1 MGSVLSISLSCDAIV
16 SRCWDSV
23 FEREPY
29 VDKLQENLQDLSTSL
44 QELKS
49 LKDDV
54 QRKVVLAERQPRL
67 KRLEQVNNWILSVEV
82 LETEINEVIVSHST
96 QEIEKLCCGGY
107 CSKNY
112 RSSYKYGKKVARK
125 LVEVEALKSKGDF
138 EEVAAESLPTALV
151 DVIPS
156 EPTVGMEPIFD
167 QVWRHV
173 EDEQVGMIGL
183 YGMGGVGKTTLLTQI
198 HNNFNRTRNDFNLVI
213 WIVVSK
219 GHKIEVIQDK
229 IGEKLGLSSG
239 VWKLKEQHEKA
250 EDIFRF
256 LNTKKFALLMDDL
269 WEPVELTKVGVPV
282 PDSRNKFKIV
292 FTTRS
297 EEVCGHMDAQKKI
310 KVGCLTWDKAWNLFQ
325 EKVGKETLLHHPDIP
340 KLAEIVANECGGLP
354 LALITVG
361 RVMACKKTPQEWK
374 HAVQVL
380 RRFASEFSGMG
391 DKVFPLLKFSYDNL
405 PSQKVKS
412 CFLYCALFPEDF
424 VIHKDDLVYFWM
436 GEDILDEYGNVEEA
450 KNESYHIMGTLLTS
464 CLLEDEGDS
473 VKIHDVIRDMALWLA
488 CDLGKE
494 GENILVDTGAY
505 HAPNVA
511 KWKNAKRVSLMGSG
525 IKSLDE
531 TPRSPNLLTLFLR
544 GSHLEMIVDD
554 YFDFMPMLRVLDLSE
569 NILITELPSG
579 VSNLV
584 SLQHLN
590 LSKTGIKRL
599 PMEITAC
606 ACLKYLNLEQMFKLD
621 FVPTNLLSSFP
632 LLKVLRI
639 LDCGSSSRIFF
650 DNEKT
655 MIDELQGLKHLDVLT
670 LTVRSTSCFQ
680 NLDSHHILLTCTL
693 TLCLRSDYSENPSS
707 CLDLSPV
714 AMANMKYLN
723 TLQIEGMRD
732 VHSSWKTPLENPS
745 SFLGLQFVEV
755 GACKNLENLEW
766 LVFAANLIN
775 LHVYG
780 CYGMTTILGS
790 NTKKAYT
797 LTPFAKLTV
806 LRLSRLP
813 YLWRICEH
821 HLPLPFLK
829 KILISGCP
837 ALTRLPLNSSSAQ
850 TSNLIIEGEEKWWNR
865 LGWEDQ
871 AARNAFL
878 PCFRPCKGKNFP
890 GTLMPQY
897 SQKAFN
903 NIF

>member
-1 MGSVLSISLSCDAIV
+1 MGGILSISLSCDAIV

-23 FEREPY
+23 FKREQY
-29 VDKLQENLQDLSTSL
+29 VRKLQENLQALTTSL
-44 QELKS
+44 RELKS

-54 QRKVVLAERQPRL
+54 QRRVVLAERQPRL
-67 KRLEQVNNWILSVEV
+67 KRLEQVNNWILSVEA
-82 LETEINEVIVSHST
+82 LETEVNEVIVSHST
-96 QEIEKLCCGGY
+96 QEIEKLCCGNY

-229 IGEKLGLSSG
+229 IGEKIGLSSG
-239 VWKLKEQHEKA
+239 VWKRKEQHEKA
-250 EDIFRF
+250 EDIFRI
-256 LNTKKFALLMDDL
+256 LNTKKFVLLMDDL

-297 EEVCGHMDAQKKI
+297 EGVCGQMDAQKKI

-325 EKVGKETLLHHPDIP
+325 EKVGKETLLLHPDIP
-340 KLAEIVANECGGLP
+340 RLAEIVANECGGLP

-374 HAVQVL
+374 HAGKVL
-380 RRFASEFSGMG
+380 RRYASEFSGMG
-391 DKVFPLLKFSYDNL
+391 DKVFPLLKFSYDSL
-405 PSQKVKS
+405 PSQKVRS

-436 GEDILDEYGNVEEA
+436 CEDILDEYGNVEEA
-450 KNESYHIMGTLLTS
+450 KNESYHIVGTLLTS

-473 VKIHDVIRDMALWLA
+473 VKMHDVIRDMALWLA
-488 CDLGKE
+488 CDPGEE
-494 GENILVDTGAY
+494 GENFLVDTGAY
-505 HAPNVA
+505 QAPNLL
-511 KWKNAKRVSLMGSG
+511 KWMNKKRVSLMGSG
-525 IKSLDE
+525 ITALDI

-544 GSHLEMIVDD
+544 RSHLKMIVDD
-554 YFDFMPMLRVLDLSE
+554 YFAFMHTLRVLDLSE
-569 NILITELPSG
+569 NIPITLLPST

-590 LSKTGIKRL
+590 LSRTGIKRL

-606 ACLKYLNLEQMFKLD
+606 ACLKYLNLEQTFMLD
-621 FVPTNLLSSFP
+621 FVPPNLLSSFP

-639 LDCGSSSRIFF
+639 LDCGSSNRVFF
-650 DNEKT
+650 YDEKT
-655 MIDELQGLKHLDVLT
+655 MIDELHGLKHLDVLS
-670 LTVRSTSCFQ
+670 LTVGSTSCFQ
-680 NLDSHHILLTCTL
+680 NLDSHHKLVTSTL
-693 TLCLRSDYSENPSS
+693 TLCLKGEDYGNPSS
-707 CLDLSPV
+707 YVDLSPV
-714 AMANMKYLN
+714 AMANMKYF
-723 TLQIEGMRD
+723 QIKRMVD
-732 VHSSWKTPLENPS
+732 VYSSWKTPLENPS

-755 GACKNLENLEW
+755 MDCENVENLEW
-766 LVFAANLIN
+766 LVFAKNLIR
-775 LHVYG
+775 LDVYG
-780 CYGMTTILGS
+780 CSRMTTILGL
-790 NTKKAYT
+790 NRTETVDYT
-797 LTPFAKLTV
+797 LTSFAKLTV

-813 YLWRICEH
+813 SLRNISEY
-821 HLPLPFLK
+821 PLRVRFLK
-829 KILISGCP
+829 KILISGCLK
-837 ALTRLPLNSSSAQ
+837 LTRLPLNSSSAQ
-850 TSNLIIEGEEKWWNR
+850 TSNLIIEGEEEWWNR
-865 LGWEDQ
+865 LVWEDQ

-878 PCFRPCKGKNFP
+878 PCFRPVSKEGLP
-890 GTLMPQY
+890 
-897 SQKAFN
+897 
-903 NIF
+903 

>member
-1 MGSVLSISLSCDAIV
+1 MGSALSISLSCDAIV
-16 SRCWDSV
+16 SRCWDSIFGRV
-23 FEREPY
+23 RY
-29 VDKLQENLQDLSTSL
+29 VRKLQENLQALTTSL

-49 LKDDV
+49 LKNDV
-54 QRKVVLAERQPRL
+54 QREVELAERQPRL
-67 KRLEQVNNWILSVEV
+67 KRIEQVNNWILSVEA

-125 LVEVEALKSKGDF
+125 LVEVEALKSKGVF
-138 EEVAAESLPTALV
+138 EEVATESLPTALV

-156 EPTVGMEPIFD
+156 EPTVGMESIFD

-173 EDEQVGMIGL
+173 EDEQMGMIGL
-183 YGMGGVGKTTLLTQI
+183 YGMGGVGKTTLLTHI

-229 IGEKLGLSSG
+229 IGEKIGLSSG
-239 VWKLKEQHEKA
+239 EWKHKEQHEKA
-250 EDIFRF
+250 KDIFGI
-256 LNTKKFALLMDDL
+256 LNTKKFVLLMDDL
-269 WEPVELTKVGVPV
+269 WEPVKLTEVGVLA

-297 EEVCGHMDAQKKI
+297 EEVCGQMDAQKKI
-310 KVGCLTWDKAWNLFQ
+310 KVGCLTWEKAWYLFQ
-325 EKVGKETLLHHPDIP
+325 EKVGKETLLLHPDIP
-340 KLAEIVANECGGLP
+340 EHAEIVAKECGGLP

-424 VIHKDDLVYFWM
+424 VIRKDDLVYFWM
-436 GEDILDEYGNVEEA
+436 CEDILDEYSNVEEA
-450 KNESYHIMGTLLTS
+450 KNESYHIIGTLLTS

-473 VKIHDVIRDMALWLA
+473 VKMHDVIRDMALWLA
-488 CDLGKE
+488 CDLGKK
-494 GENILVDTGAY
+494 GENILVDTGVY

-511 KWKNAKRVSLMGSG
+511 KWKNAKRVSLMGSSG

-544 GSHLEMIVDD
+544 GSFLKRIVDD
-554 YFDFMPMLRVLDLSE
+554 YFDFMPTLRVLDLSE
-569 NILITELPSG
+569 NILITQLPSG

-599 PMEITAC
+599 PVEITTC
-606 ACLKYLNLEQMFKLD
+606 ACLKYLNLEHTFKLD
-621 FVPTNLLSSFP
+621 YVPPNLLSSFP

-639 LDCGSSSRIFF
+639 LDCGSSNRVFF
-650 DNEKT
+650 YNEKT
-655 MIDELQGLKHLDVLT
+655 MIDELQGLKHLDVLS
-670 LTVRSTSCFQ
+670 LTVGDTSCFV
-680 NLDSHHILLTCTL
+680 NLDSHHILVTCTL
-693 TLCLRSDYSENPSS
+693 TLCLKGEEYYGNPSS
-707 CLDLSPV
+707 YLDLSDV
-714 AMANMKYLN
+714 AKANMKYLD
-723 TLQIEGMRD
+723 TLQIKRMVD
-732 VHSSWKTPLENPS
+732 LHSWKKTRPANPS
-745 SFLGLQFVEV
+745 CFLGLQFVEV
-755 GACKNLENLEW
+755 VDCTNLKNLIW
-766 LVFAANLIN
+766 LVFAPNLSH

-780 CYGMTTILGS
+780 CSKMTTILG
-790 NTKKAYT
+790 TERRETA
-797 LTPFAKLTV
+797 PFAKLTV
-806 LRLSRLP
+806 LHLSKLP
-813 YLWRICEH
+813 QLWIICENF
-821 HLPLPFLK
+821 LPVPFLK

-837 ALTRLPLNSSSAQ
+837 VLGKLPLNSSSAQ
-850 TSNLIIEGEEKWWNR
+850 TGNLIIEGEEKWWNG
-865 LGWEDQ
+865 LEWEDQ

-878 PCFRPCKGKNFP
+878 PRFRACK
-890 GTLMPQY
+890 
-897 SQKAFN
+897 
-903 NIF
+903 

>member
-16 SRCWDSV
+16 SRCWDSL

-29 VDKLQENLQDLSTSL
+29 VRKLQENLQALTTSL

-49 LKDDV
+49 LKNDV
-54 QRKVVLAERQPRL
+54 QREVELAERQLRL
-67 KRLEQVNNWILSVEV
+67 KRLERVNNWILSVEA
-82 LETEINEVIVSHST
+82 LEAEINEVIVSHST

-112 RSSYKYGKKVARK
+112 RSSYKYGKKVASK
-125 LVEVEALKSKGDF
+125 LVEVETLKSKGDF

-198 HNNFNRTRNDFNLVI
+198 HNNFNRTCNDFNLVI

-229 IGEKLGLSSG
+229 IGEKIGLSRG

-250 EDIFRF
+250 EDIFRI
-256 LNTKKFALLMDDL
+256 LNTKKFVLLMDDL
-269 WEPVELTKVGVPV
+269 WEPVELTNVGVPV

-297 EEVCGHMDAQKKI
+297 EEVCGHMAAQKKI
-310 KVGCLTWDKAWNLFQ
+310 KVGCLTRDKAWNLFQ
-325 EKVGKETLLHHPDIP
+325 EKVGKETLLLHPDIP

-361 RVMACKKTPQEWK
+361 KVMACKKTPQEWK
-374 HAVQVL
+374 HAGKVL
-380 RRFASEFSGMG
+380 RRYASEFSGMG

-405 PSQKVKS
+405 PSQKVRS

-424 VIHKDDLVYFWM
+424 VIPKDDLVYFWM
-436 GEDILDEYGNVEEA
+436 CEDILDEYGNVEEA
-450 KNESYHIMGTLLTS
+450 KNESYHIIGTLLTS

-473 VKIHDVIRDMALWLA
+473 VKMHDVIRDMALWLA

-511 KWKNAKRVSLMGSG
+511 KWKNAKRVSLMGSD

-544 GSHLEMIVDD
+544 GSHLKMIVDD
-554 YFDFMPMLRVLDLSE
+554 YFDFMPTLRVLDLSE
-569 NILITELPSG
+569 NSLITQLPSG

-606 ACLKYLNLEQMFKLD
+606 ACLKYLNLEQTFSLD
-621 FVPTNLLSSFP
+621 FVPPNLLSSFP

-639 LDCGSSSRIFF
+639 LDCGSSNRIFF
-650 DNEKT
+650 YSERT

-670 LTVRSTSCFQ
+670 LTVGSTSCFQ
-680 NLDSHHILLTCTL
+680 NLESDHILVTCTL
-693 TLCLRSDYSENPSS
+693 TLCLRGKIYGNLGPPSS
-707 CLDLSPV
+707 YVDLSPV
-714 AMANMKYLN
+714 AMANMKYLD
-723 TLQIEGMRD
+723 TLQIIRMVD
-732 VHSSWKTPLENPS
+732 VYCLRKITLENPS
-745 SFLGLQFVEV
+745 CFLGLQFVEV
-755 GACKNLENLEW
+755 VDCTNLEDLEW
-766 LVFAANLIN
+766 LVFAANLID

-780 CYGMTTILGS
+780 CSKMTRILGWTG
-790 NTKKAYT
+790 TKTYT

-806 LRLSRLP
+806 LRLSKLP
-813 YLWRICEH
+813 HLGRICENP
-821 HLPLPFLK
+821 LPVPFLK

-837 ALTRLPLNSSSAQ
+837 MLSKLPLNSSSAQ
-850 TSNLIIEGEEKWWNR
+850 TSNLIIEGEEKWWNS
-865 LGWEDQ
+865 LEWEDQ

-878 PCFRPCKGKNFP
+878 PCFRPCK
-890 GTLMPQY
+890 
-897 SQKAFN
+897 
-903 NIF
+903 